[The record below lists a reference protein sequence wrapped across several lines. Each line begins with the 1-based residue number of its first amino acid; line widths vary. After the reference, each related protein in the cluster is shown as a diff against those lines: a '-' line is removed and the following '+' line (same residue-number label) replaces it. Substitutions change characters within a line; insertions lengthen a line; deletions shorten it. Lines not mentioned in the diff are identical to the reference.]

1 MRPENRQESPKQETV
16 SRAFQTVDESLG
28 ALSDFFSGKPTNFY
42 DRYDNKE
49 LVTAEQEMAQ
59 RLGTDKVL
67 LYNSGM
73 SAITSALENL
83 NLVAGDVLLYSPYVY
98 GQTRTYIEN
107 LRNLGIRC
115 IEIDPGKTEE
125 LQELIKEHHP
135 RAVFSETMAN
145 DPKMQALDT
154 QALFKTAEDMNAK
167 FKPKTM
173 DEALEERLMRT
184 SWISDWV
191 KDQAMVPITP
201 EYEHKVLGHLI
212 PLFKKA
218 QERIAKD
225 QAIAGIKGLVD
236 DLKKK
241 QLDITSSNLSE
252 LVQIIQ
258 RSWDASRQ
266 KPLTL
271 ILDNTIPTE
280 SIKDMGAEIK
290 TTKAPVIIVD
300 SGTKFMAKDM
310 VTVGIVY
317 TNDKDTMTGL
327 YNWRAV
333 DGGYLP
339 RPSVEKIPNVSKEEF
354 DARNRNIIANSKRLA
369 KAFASVVGHGDI
381 VSVSHPN
388 LPGHPNYDYVNKNMP
403 NGSVAV
409 FYIEC
414 AKPAA
419 EICRKLE
426 TMGITGKI
434 EYGGSFAFE
443 KTRFGVFEAE
453 GKTLRV
459 AAGNES
465 PKQLEEICK
474 IIESL

>member
-1 MRPENRQESPKQETV
+1 MGPEQSGFRPKQETV
-16 SRAFQTVDESLG
+16 SRAFTTVDESVD
-28 ALSDFFSGKPTNFY
+28 ALKAFYRGEPTNYY

-49 LVTAEQEMAQ
+49 LVEAERAMAK

-73 SAITSALENL
+73 SATTSVLENL
-83 NLVAGDVLLYSPYVY
+83 NLTAGDVLLYSPYAY
-98 GQTRTYIEN
+98 EESKLYIEN

-115 IEIDPGKTEE
+115 IEIDPGDTEK
-125 LQELIKEHHP
+125 LQKLIKEHHP
-135 RAVFSETMAN
+135 RAVFAETMAN

-154 QALFKTAEDMNAK
+154 EALFKIAEEMNVK

-173 DEALEERLMRT
+173 DEALAERLMKTPLIRKY
-184 SWISDWV
+184 V
-191 KDQAMVPITP
+191 EVQAQLVEGDESAVLTP
-201 EYEHKVLGHLI
+201 LI
-212 PLFKKA
+212 PMFKKA
-218 QERIAKD
+218 QELIMADKSV
-225 QAIAGIKGLVD
+225 AGIKGLVD
-236 DLKKK
+236 NLKKAGIPVEAS
-241 QLDITSSNLSE
+241 DLSE

-258 RSWDASRQ
+258 RSWDVSRQ

-280 SIKDMGAEIK
+280 SIKGMGAEIK
-290 TTKAPVIIVD
+290 TTKAPVIVVD

-310 VTVGIVY
+310 ATVGIVY
-317 TNDKDTMTGL
+317 TNNKDIMTGL

-339 RPSVEKIPNVSKEEF
+339 RPSVERLPQVSKEEF
-354 DARNRNIIANSKRLA
+354 DKRNRNIIANGKRLA
-369 KAFASVVGHGDI
+369 EAFAKVVGRGDI
-381 VSVSHPN
+381 ISVSHPN

-414 AKPAA
+414 AKPAI
-419 EICRKLE
+419 EVCRKLE
-426 TMGITGKI
+426 KMGLLGKI

-453 GKTLRV
+453 GKTLRI

-465 PKQLEEICK
+465 SEELEAICK